1 MLKRHAETL
10 RNRLERVL
18 DAGCAHILRT
28 ELYRWYEVKKIA
40 AGTYRDLEER
50 WQEVS
55 EGEHGDLKTVK
66 GEGGIYLFAEKAI
79 KALGEGDE

>member
-18 DAGCAHILRT
+18 DAGCVHILWN

-40 AGTYRDLEER
+40 AGTYRDISER

-55 EGEHGDLKTVK
+55 EGEQGDLKRVR
-66 GEGGIYLFAEKAI
+66 GQDGIYLFAEKAI
-79 KALGEGDE
+79 ETLSGE

>member
-10 RNRLERVL
+10 RNRLERAL
-18 DAGCAHILRT
+18 DAGCVHILWN

-40 AGTYRDLEER
+40 AGTYRDISER

-55 EGEHGDLKTVK
+55 ESEHGDLKRV
-66 GEGGIYLFAEKAI
+66 EGQDGIYLFAEKAI
-79 KALGEGDE
+79 KTLSGE